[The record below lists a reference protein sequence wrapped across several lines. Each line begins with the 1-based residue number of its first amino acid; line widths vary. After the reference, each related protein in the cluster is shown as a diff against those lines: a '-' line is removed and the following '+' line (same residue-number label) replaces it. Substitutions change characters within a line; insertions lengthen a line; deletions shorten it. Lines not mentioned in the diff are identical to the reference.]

1 MPTARL
7 ETYSSYY
14 CYYGLVGEIVEE
26 RKFDEISILC
36 VSLK

>member
-7 ETYSSYY
+7 ETYASYY
-14 CYYGLVGEIVEE
+14 CYYGLVGEIEE